1 MQTYFTFP
9 EVTYHNSWLFYPS
22 RLFSMPVPEHPY
34 NVYSL
39 SKNCNFGFFF
49 FLISLEL
56 LQPNV
61 LNGVL
66 GSLLFLFFVI
76 SLSKVHI
83 LTEKVH
89 K

>member
-1 MQTYFTFP
+1 MQTYFTSP
-9 EVTYHNSWLFYPS
+9 EVTYHNSWLFYLS
-22 RLFSMPVPEHPY
+22 RPFSMPVPVHLY

-39 SKNCNFGFFF
+39 SKNCNLGFFF

-76 SLSKVHI
+76 SLLKI
-83 LTEKVH
+83 NIPTEKVH